1 MKCVPMNEIST
12 KETFLFNDLKKKLLS
27 ALFIYKILLSMK
39 SDITYKKAIPK
50 DLKIC
55 TFKEPTHYSDFTF
68 PLIFYLF

>member
-1 MKCVPMNEIST
+1 
-12 KETFLFNDLKKKLLS
+12 
-27 ALFIYKILLSMK
+27 MK

-55 TFKEPTHYSDFTF
+55 TFKEPTHYGDFTF